1 MAIKVCKFGGT
12 SMADGNIILT
22 AAKIVKSDEQR
33 RYVVV
38 SAPGKRFGADIKVTD
53 LLYSCADAASKKDEK
68 TFEEVF
74 EKIAA
79 RFLNIETETG
89 KNFGMRQLLD
99 EIKVDIWNGAGEDY
113 CASRGEFLVANIMA
127 SVLDVPF
134 VDATEF
140 IRFDEKGLLSEETF
154 KLGAEVLK
162 KYPKAVIPGFYGLGA
177 DGKIKTFS
185 RGGGDISGAIVA
197 RSVKAALYENW
208 TDVSGFYACDPRIVD
223 SPKLISQLSYRELRE
238 LSYMG
243 ANVLHAEAIFP
254 VRTAGIPIRICNTF
268 NPEDKGTYIVPG
280 TIAPDADW
288 PVTGIAG
295 KTNFTVITVEK
306 SMMNSEVGFT
316 MRLLAVLDRH
326 NISFEHLPS
335 GIDTLS
341 LVIDNHYLQD
351 GLLETLLEEIKEAV
365 HPDVINVSHDIALIA
380 TVGHGMARNVGISA
394 RLFNALREAG
404 INVRMIDQGSSE
416 LNIIVGVDK
425 GEFITCI
432 NAIYHEFFDAVL

>member
-12 SMADGNIILT
+12 SMADGNIMLT

-38 SAPGKRFGADIKVTD
+38 SAPGKRFGGDVKVTD

-68 TFEEVF
+68 AFEEVF

-89 KNFGMRQLLD
+89 KDLGMRKLLD
-99 EIKVDIWNGAGEDY
+99 EMKMDIWNGAGEEY
-113 CASRGEFLVANIMA
+113 CASRGEFLAANIMA
-127 SVLDVPF
+127 SVLEIPF

-154 KLGAEVLK
+154 TLGAEVLK
-162 KYPKAVIPGFYGLGA
+162 KYPRAVIPGFYGLGA

-197 RSVKAALYENW
+197 RSVKASLYENW
-208 TDVSGFYACDPRIVD
+208 TDVSGFYACDPRIVS
-223 SPKLISQLSYRELRE
+223 SPKWISQLSYRELRE

-243 ANVLHAEAIFP
+243 ANVLHSEAIFP

-268 NPEDKGTYIVPG
+268 KPEDEGTYILPNS
-280 TIAPDADW
+280 TTPDPDY

-295 KTNFTVITVEK
+295 KTNFTIITIEK
-306 SMMNSEVGFT
+306 SMMNAEVGFT
-316 MRLLAVLDRH
+316 MRLLSVLDKY
-326 NISFEHLPS
+326 NVSFEHLPS
-335 GIDTLS
+335 GIDMIC
-341 LVIDNHYLQD
+341 LVIDDHYLQG
-351 GLLETLLEEIKEAV
+351 GLLQTLVEEIKEAV
-365 HPDVINVSHDIALIA
+365 HPDVIKVSQDVALIA
-380 TVGHGMARNVGISA
+380 TVGHGMVRNVGVSA
-394 RLFNALREAG
+394 RLFKALGDAD
-404 INVRMIDQGSSE
+404 INVRMIDQSSSE

-425 GEFITCI
+425 SQYNACI
-432 NAIYHEFFDAVL
+432 NAIYHEFFESLE